1 MKYIIVQ
8 NNQIVYQYEADQPQA
23 FGGSWSAEYS
33 QHLEID
39 PSIQFPKLVDGVV
52 VEDEEK
58 KQQYEAQIQ
67 SQEALNFLNTTDW
80 KVIRHRDQQALG
92 VPTSM
97 TEEQFQEL
105 LEQRQSARDSII
117 NT

>member
-8 NNQIVYQYEADQPQA
+8 NNTILYQYEADQPQV
-23 FGGSWSAEYS
+23 FGGEWSAEYS
-33 QHLEID
+33 QHLEVD

-58 KQQYEAQIQ
+58 RQQHEAQIQ

-92 VPTSM
+92 LSTSI

-105 LEQRQSARDSII
+105 LEQRQKARDSILGE
-117 NT
+117 